1 MGISPPFKKTKIIP
15 PKNERRGEG
24 VKGFTLPP
32 PFPEQWGL
40 NSVSAKFCS
49 GLSQI
54 LISVIIQKFDVTFGD
69 KKAGA
74 GYWSA
79 GNSIK
84 LEGNWQWAD
93 KNDTGKM
100 TFIKLVS
107 C

>member
-1 MGISPPFKKTKIIP
+1 MKL
-15 PKNERRGEG
+15 KNKLWNYEIH
-24 VKGFTLPP
+24 FSLLSFFTPSITLPP
-32 PFPEQWGL
+32 PFPEEWGL
-40 NSVSAKFCS
+40 SSVSAKFCS
-49 GLSQI
+49 ELWQI